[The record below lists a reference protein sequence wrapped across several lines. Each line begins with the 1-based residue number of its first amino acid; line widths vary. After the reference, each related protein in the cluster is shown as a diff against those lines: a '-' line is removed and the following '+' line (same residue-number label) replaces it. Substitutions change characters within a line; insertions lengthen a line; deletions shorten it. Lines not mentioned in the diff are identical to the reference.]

1 MSTACTPAVLFMM
14 IGPTEAQEAKT
25 GDRRKEMSDI
35 TEVFKVEI
43 SGVLVLSYGMDD
55 TAPDPNSWD
64 LPILLDE
71 LTMTMHASPTATLTL
86 VHSSYPVVDVPP
98 VLPRDEDRPGYCEGC
113 VRIEMSKMDYG
124 KVFPAFRAVGSD
136 ECEAHNENL
145 LDERQLE
152 ESE

>member
-1 MSTACTPAVLFMM
+1 
-14 IGPTEAQEAKT
+14 
-25 GDRRKEMSDI
+25 MSDI

-86 VHSSYPVVDVPP
+86 VHSSYPMV
-98 VLPRDEDRPGYCEGC
+98 DEDSPGYCEDC
-113 VRIEMSKMDYG
+113 VKMKIDQMSYG
-124 KVFPAFRAVGSD
+124 EVFPAFRSVGSSD
-136 ECEAHNENL
+136 CIYEDCGAYNGDNA
-145 LDERQLE
+145 
-152 ESE
+152 